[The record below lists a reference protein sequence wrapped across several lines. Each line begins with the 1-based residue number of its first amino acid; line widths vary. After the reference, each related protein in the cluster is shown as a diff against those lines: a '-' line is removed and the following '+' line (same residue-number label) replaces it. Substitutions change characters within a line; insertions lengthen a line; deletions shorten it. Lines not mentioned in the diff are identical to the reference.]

1 MFIHPF
7 KGDWNAFT
15 GQVKEA
21 FDKVTDDDIVM
32 AEGNA
37 DHLVGAI
44 QKRYGYT
51 RDQADQAWLAFTTRL
66 SIAVMNADDHVDASA
81 DVIEPPTDGDAPY
94 DPDHPLL
101 TPAEARIRDEAQI
114 DVRELRREF

>member
-1 MFIHPF
+1 M
-7 KGDWNAFT
+7 
-15 GQVKEA
+15 
-21 FDKVTDDDIVM
+21 
-32 AEGNA
+32 
-37 DHLVGAI
+37 
-44 QKRYGYT
+44 R
-51 RDQADQAWLAFTTRL
+51 
-66 SIAVMNADDHVDASA
+66 ASA